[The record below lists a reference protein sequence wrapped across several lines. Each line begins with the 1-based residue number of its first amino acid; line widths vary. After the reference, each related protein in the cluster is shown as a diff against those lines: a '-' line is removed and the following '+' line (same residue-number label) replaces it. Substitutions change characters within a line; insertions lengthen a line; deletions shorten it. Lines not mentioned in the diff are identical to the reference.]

1 MGVCGGH
8 AGVCGSMRESC
19 GGHVGPCG
27 SMWESC
33 GGHAFVKEGI
43 LGGHLGF
50 SVVVAIDDEVEIG
63 VELVVDWVEEEV
75 EVGLGGLVGLVVTTS
90 QDVALHLQMQPSGI
104 LGGHLG
110 FSVVVVID
118 DEVEI
123 GVELV
128 VDWVVLGVVGV
139 DVVDSVVVMEL
150 GVEVFFSTK

>member
-1 MGVCGGH
+1 M
-8 AGVCGSMRESC
+8 
-19 GGHVGPCG
+19 P
-27 SMWESC
+27 
-33 GGHAFVKEGI
+33 
-43 LGGHLGF
+43 LGF
-50 SVVVAIDDEVEIG
+50 EPQSHSNVRAVVIDGAVLLVEVI
-63 VELVVDWVEEEV
+63 VIDWVEEEV
-75 EVGLGGLVGLVVTTS
+75 DVGLGGLVGLVVTTS

-128 VDWVVLGVVGV
+128 VDWVALGVLGV

>member
-1 MGVCGGH
+1 M
-8 AGVCGSMRESC
+8 
-19 GGHVGPCG
+19 P
-27 SMWESC
+27 
-33 GGHAFVKEGI
+33 
-43 LGGHLGF
+43 LGF
-50 SVVVAIDDEVEIG
+50 EPQSHSNVRAVVVDGAVLLVEVI
-63 VELVVDWVEEEV
+63 VIDWVEEEV

-128 VDWVVLGVVGV
+128 VDWV
-139 DVVDSVVVMEL
+139 EEE
-150 GVEVFFSTK
+150 VEVGLGGLVGLVVTTSQDVALHLQMQPF